1 MSSTFGKNLH
11 ISVFGGS
18 HTEAIGVVIDGLPAG
33 ETIDQDALL
42 RQMARRAPGR
52 DKSSTPRKES
62 DIPRVLCGLLDGVT
76 TGAPLCLIIE
86 NTNIRSKDYSD
97 LKIHPRP
104 GHADYTA
111 FVRYGG
117 HNDIRGGGHFSGRL
131 TACLVAAG
139 GITRQ
144 ILQRRGILIGAHA
157 LQIGPVFDR
166 RFDPVSISPEEL
178 IRLSETYF
186 ALLDPEKESAMR
198 DVIDEARMAQD
209 SIGGIVECAVTGLP
223 AGLGSPMF
231 DGVENVLGAA
241 LFGVPAVKG
250 VEFGDGFGVA
260 ALHGS
265 ENNDPFTYG
274 EDGKVKTLTN
284 HAGGVLGG
292 ITTGMPLVF
301 RCAVKPTSSISRAQH
316 TIDLS
321 RGCDDTLSV
330 HGRHDPCI
338 VPRAIPV
345 VEGVAAMALL
355 DMMSGQGLL

>member
-139 GITRQ
+139 GIARQ

-198 DVIDEARMAQD
+198 DVIEEARMAQD

-321 RGCDDTLSV
+321 RGCDDILSV